1 MDMAS
6 GSVKV
11 EEVTMV
17 TYGDG
22 AAEVNRPWPLSWSAV
37 WTGALAAIAMIL
49 IFGLVGVA
57 VGAHRVGH
65 PFGAWH
71 DVSLL
76 ALAWSVFGAFISFA
90 VGGWAA
96 AKVAG
101 LRRSETAMLHGS
113 IAWLVAVPILLAMAS
128 GRHRLLR
135 HVVRRTGRDARMG
148 NPGRRG
154 GAGPECCARG
164 TQRGPRRGDR
174 APARARRRGD
184 RRVDGL
190 GGADDV
196 HALPDAAAALR
207 HGGLVTC
214 HSYCSGFSAFR

>member
-6 GSVKV
+6 GRVKV

-65 PFGAWH
+65 PFGTWH

-76 ALAWSVFGAFISFA
+76 ALAWSVFSAFISFA

-128 GRHRLLR
+128 LGA
-135 HVVRRTGRDARMG
+135 TAYFGTWY
-148 NPGRRG
+148 G
-154 GAGPECCARG
+154 GLAG
-164 TQRGPRRGDR
+164 T
-174 APARARRRGD
+174 PAW
-184 RRVDGL
+184 VT
-190 GGADDV
+190 
-196 HALPDAAAALR
+196 PAAAAVQDPNATLAAR
-207 HGGLVTC
+207 NAALAAVTALLLGLVGGVIGGWMG
-214 HSYCSGFSAFR
+214 SGEPMTFTHYRTRPLRSGTEGW